1 MQSLTKERL
10 WHGGSSGRRVFP
22 LVLALAGGCLIA
34 AYGIT
39 EGQDAAPESHP
50 LQHPRPH
57 YRSGLEDRVRTFS
70 KAFDLDARQQD
81 ELRKV
86 LENQREQ
93 IRKVWREG
101 SVPPDYR
108 VSATRLIYDQ
118 TEDRIR
124 ALLNDEQRK
133 KYKLPKPSNESA
145 VRSDQRSVEYWMN
158 AAKPK

>member
-1 MQSLTKERL
+1 MHKRAKVKYRG
-10 WHGGSSGRRVFP
+10 WSGRWVVP
-22 LVLALAGGCLIA
+22 LALALAGGCLIA

-39 EGQDAAPESHP
+39 EGQDAVPESHS
-50 LQHPRPH
+50 LQPPHRH
-57 YRSGLEDRVRTFS
+57 YRSGLEERVKTFS
-70 KAFDLDARQQD
+70 KAFDLDAKQQD

-86 LENQREQ
+86 LESQREQ

-101 SVPPDYR
+101 SVPPPYR
-108 VSATRLIYDQ
+108 VSATRLIYYQ

-133 KYKLPKPSNESA
+133 KYKPPRPSNESA
-145 VRSDQRSVEYWMN
+145 VASDQRSVEYWMN